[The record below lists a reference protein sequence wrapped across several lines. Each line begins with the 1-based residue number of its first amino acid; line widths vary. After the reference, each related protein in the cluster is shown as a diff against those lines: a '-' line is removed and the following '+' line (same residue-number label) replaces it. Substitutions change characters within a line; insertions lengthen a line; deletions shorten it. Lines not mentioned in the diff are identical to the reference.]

1 MEINLFLPKL
11 LFLVMVFYQSSRN
24 LNEDMDLKRLT
35 CAWSLVPA
43 GISWVQ
49 LQGEGS
55 MTLVPALGQSEQ
67 VAHQPKSWQ
76 QLSTESMETEMALR

>member
-1 MEINLFLPKL
+1 ME
-11 LFLVMVFYQSSRN
+11 
-24 LNEDMDLKRLT
+24 LKGLT

-55 MTLVPALGQSEQ
+55 MTMVPALGQSEQ
-67 VAHQPKSWQ
+67 VAHQPKNWQ
-76 QLSTESMETEMALR
+76 QLPTGSMETEMSLG

>member
-1 MEINLFLPKL
+1 ME
-11 LFLVMVFYQSSRN
+11 
-24 LNEDMDLKRLT
+24 LKDLT
-35 CAWSLVPA
+35 CAWSLVTA

-55 MTLVPALGQSEQ
+55 MTMVPALGQSEQ

-76 QLSTESMETEMALR
+76 